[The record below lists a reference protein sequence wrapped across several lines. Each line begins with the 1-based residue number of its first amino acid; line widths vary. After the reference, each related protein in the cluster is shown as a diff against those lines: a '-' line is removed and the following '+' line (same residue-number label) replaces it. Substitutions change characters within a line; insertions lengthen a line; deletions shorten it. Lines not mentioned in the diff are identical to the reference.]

1 LSVVMQLGLAVYLAA
16 CGVGLAAAYGRLR
29 FGVWHHRLYAL
40 VVATTI
46 AAAVLEFHPA
56 LLLTLAVL
64 AAFPRARPNTPYHPG
79 LAAIG
84 LLGYL
89 GARPW

>member
-1 LSVVMQLGLAVYLAA
+1 MIELGLAVYLAA
-16 CGVGLAAAYGRLR
+16 CGVGLAAWYGELR

-40 VVATTI
+40 VVATTV
-46 AAAVLEFHPA
+46 AAAALEFHPA

-64 AAFPRARPNTPYHPG
+64 AAFPRARPHTPYHPG
-79 LAAIG
+79 LAALG

-89 GARPW
+89 GARLW

>member
-1 LSVVMQLGLAVYLAA
+1 MARLGLALYLVT
-16 CGVGLAAAYGRLR
+16 CGVGLTAMYGRIH

-40 VVATTI
+40 LVAATLD
-46 AAAVLEFHPA
+46 AAALEFHPA

-64 AAFPRARPNTPYHPG
+64 AAFPRARPDTPYHPG
-79 LAAIG
+79 LAALG

-89 GARPW
+89 GARLW